1 MSKKPDAGGH
11 KATLNLPQTAF
22 PMKARLPERE
32 PDILALWRRHD
43 LYGSLREQRRNFPKF
58 IFHDGP
64 PYANGAIHLGHAIN
78 KTLKDM
84 AVRSRSLSGFDALFI
99 PGWDCHGLPIELK
112 VEERIGKVGE
122 GVDPEAFRRTCR
134 EYAAEQMHLQMDDFI
149 RLGVNA
155 DWDNPYATMEPRVE
169 AGIVRAFGSLWNQG
183 YIVPGLKPVYWCT
196 HCRSTLAE
204 AEIEYR
210 DHTSPAIDVAFSAR
224 AAEIAERFG
233 LAADALGGADE
244 RVRLVIWTTTPW
256 TLPSNRAIAVHP
268 ELTYQLLRDDRG
280 ELLVL
285 AEALAEEAM
294 RRYGRGPGQVLGSV
308 PGERLE
314 WLKAAHPFLDREVP
328 VLTGE
333 HVTTEVGTGLVHS
346 APAHG
351 LDDFEMGLRHSLP
364 VDTVVGEDGVFSAEG
379 MVYDGTEV
387 FSANAPIIRLAE
399 AAGALL
405 AEVRHEHSY
414 PYCWRHREPVIY
426 RATTQW
432 FISMQHEELR
442 TKALEQIG
450 TVQWIPSWGRG
461 RLKGMV
467 AERPDWCISR
477 QRTWGVPLP
486 LFVHRRTGE
495 VHPRSGE
502 LIPLIADRIEQGGG
516 VDAFYRPETLELLGD
531 DADDYRPLGHVLD
544 VWFDSGTTHETVL
557 PRHDVRTADL
567 YLEGSD
573 QHRGWFQ
580 SSLLTGV
587 ALNGEAPYRQVL
599 THGFVVDAQGHKM
612 SKSLGNSVSPQEIVD
627 RYGADVLRLW
637 IASTD
642 YRNEMVLSDEV
653 LRHVVDSY
661 RRIRNTARFLLGNL
675 SDFDP
680 VRDAPKPDDWVRID
694 RWAVSR
700 CAQVQQEIVTAYH
713 DYQFHIACQRM
724 HHFCA
729 VDLGSFYLDII
740 KDRLYTCARGGR
752 ARRSAQAALHHILES
767 LTMWMA
773 PVLAFT
779 AEEVWQHHR
788 GEGAGFESVHAGQ
801 WKSQVEAAAGDER
814 ELQYWG
820 WMARVRDEINRV
832 IERERNAGVIGSA
845 LEGHVRIYANAAAEK
860 RFAELGDE
868 LRFVMLSSAVEVRG
882 AEDLPA
888 GLELD
893 EMGIAVVVEKHRG
906 SKCPRCWHIV
916 PELVRGQGVCERCVS
931 NLRDGEARLY
941 A

>member
-1 MSKKPDAGGH
+1 MSDKPQAGQH
-11 KATLNLPQTAF
+11 KATLNLPRTAF
-22 PMKARLPERE
+22 PMKAQLPVRE
-32 PDILALWRRHD
+32 PDILALWKRHN
-43 LYGSLREQRRNFPKF
+43 LYGSLRAQRRHFPKF

-78 KTLKDM
+78 KSLKDM
-84 AVRSRSLSGFDALFI
+84 AVRSRSLSGFDAHFI

-122 GVDPEAFRRTCR
+122 GVTPEAFRRSCR
-134 EYAAEQMHLQMDDFI
+134 EYAAEQMQLQMDDFI

-155 DWDNPYATMEPRVE
+155 DWEHPYATMEPRVE
-169 AGIVRAFGSLWNQG
+169 AGIVRTFGALWNRG

-204 AEIEYR
+204 AEIEYHN
-210 DHTSPAIDVAFSAR
+210 HTSPAIDVAFFAG

-233 LAADALGGADE
+233 VAADALDGAE
-244 RVRLVIWTTTPW
+244 RAGLVIWTTTPW

-268 ELTYQLLRDDRG
+268 ELTYQLIRDDRG
-280 ELLVL
+280 DLLVL
-285 AEALAEEAM
+285 AEALAESALA
-294 RRYGRGPGQVLGSV
+294 RYGRRAEQVLGSV
-308 PGERLE
+308 PGERLVR
-314 WLKAAHPFLDREVP
+314 LKVSHPFLDREVP

-351 LDDFEMGLRHSLP
+351 LDDFEMGRRHDLP

-379 MVYDGTEV
+379 MVYDGLDV
-387 FSANAPIIRLAE
+387 LAANEPIIALTE
-399 AAGALL
+399 GAGALL
-405 AEVRHEHSY
+405 ANVRHGHSY

-432 FISMQHEELR
+432 FISMEHEELR

-450 TVQWIPSWGRG
+450 TVQWIPAWGRG
-461 RLKGMV
+461 RLNGMV

-495 VHPRSGE
+495 VHPRTGE
-502 LIPLIADRIEQGGG
+502 LIPQIAERIERCGG
-516 VDAFYRPETLELLGD
+516 VDAFYQPETLALLGD
-531 DADDYRPLGHVLD
+531 DAGDYRPLGHVLD

-557 PRHDVRTADL
+557 PRHDVKVADL

-587 ALNGEAPYRQVL
+587 ALRGDAPYRQVL

-612 SKSLGNSVSPQEIVD
+612 SKSLGNSIAPQEIID
-627 RYGADVLRLW
+627 KYGADVLRLW

-680 VRDAPKPDDWVRID
+680 PQDAPKPDDWVRID
-694 RWAVSR
+694 RWAVKR
-700 CAQVQQEIVTAYH
+700 CAQVQQEIVTAYN
-713 DYQFHIACQRM
+713 DYQFHLACQRM

-740 KDRLYTCARGGR
+740 KDRLYTCSREGR

-773 PVLAFT
+773 PVLVFT
-779 AEEVWQHHR
+779 AEEVWQHYR
-788 GEGAGFESVHAGQ
+788 GEGAEFKSVHAGQ
-801 WKSQVEAAAGDER
+801 WKSQLDADAGDER
-814 ELQYWG
+814 ELQYWD
-820 WMARVRDEINRV
+820 WMARARDEVNRV
-832 IERERNAGVIGSA
+832 IERERRAGMIGSA
-845 LEGHVRIYANAAAEK
+845 LEARVHLYASAGAE
-860 RFAELGDE
+860 RRLAELGDE
-868 LRFVMLSSAVEVRG
+868 LRFVMLSSAIQMHSAG
-882 AEDLPA
+882 DLPA

-893 EMGIAVVVEKHRG
+893 DMGIAVAVEKCPG
-906 SKCPRCWHIV
+906 EKCPRCWHIV
-916 PELVRGQGVCERCVS
+916 PELVRGQGVCQRCVE
-931 NLRDGEARLY
+931 NLGDGEERLH